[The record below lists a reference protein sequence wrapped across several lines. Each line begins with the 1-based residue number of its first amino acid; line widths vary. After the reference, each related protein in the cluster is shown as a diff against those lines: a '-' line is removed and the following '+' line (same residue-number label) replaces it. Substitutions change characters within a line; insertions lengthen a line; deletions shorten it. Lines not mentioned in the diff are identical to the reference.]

1 MLENYFNYKK
11 HKTDFK
17 TEVIAGTTTFLTM
30 AYIMFLNPFILS
42 GEFAGPEK
50 GFFDFG
56 AVYTATILATALACF
71 IMAFYGKTWP
81 IGLAPGMGINAFVA
95 FGVCAG
101 MGYTPQEALG
111 AVLVAGVLFLII
123 SLTPIRAWL
132 INSIPKSLKLG
143 IGAGIGLFLAIIGL
157 QIMEVVVDD
166 PVTLVK
172 LGDLSN
178 PLVLL
183 GCATFIAIVV
193 LEKMNV
199 KGNIIIGILV
209 FSIIAWTA
217 GLANFNGIASSP
229 PPMTYL
235 FEFDLSAALTAGMS
249 TVIFTLLFIDF
260 FDTAGTLT
268 SVANVAGKVDKQGK
282 VQDINKAML
291 SDSVGTVAGAMMG
304 TTTVT
309 SYVESGAGVKAG
321 GKTGMT
327 SLVIGLLFLACIF
340 FAPLATSLPKQI
352 DGAALLFVSVLFV
365 RNITDIEWDDI
376 GESAPA
382 ILAMIAMPLT
392 YSISNGI
399 ASSPPPM
406 TYLFEFDLSA
416 AMTAGMSTVIFTL
429 LFIDFFDTAGT
440 LTSVANVA
448 GKVGKDGKVQ
458 DINKAMLSDSVG
470 TVAGA
475 MMGTTTVTSYV
486 ESGAGVKAG
495 GKTGMTSL
503 VIGLLFLAC
512 IFFAPLATSLPKQI
526 DGAALLF
533 VSVLF
538 IRNITDIEW
547 DDIAE
552 SAPAILAMIAMPL
565 TYSISNGIALAFV
578 SYALIK
584 LFTGKFSSTSPAIW
598 VIAILSV
605 ISFVVA

>member
-17 TEVIAGTTTFLTM
+17 TEVIAGVTTFLTM

-56 AVYTATILATALACF
+56 AVFTATILATALACF

-95 FGVCAG
+95 FGVVAG
-101 MGYTPQEALG
+101 MGYTPQAALG

-157 QIMEVVVDD
+157 EIMGVVADH
-166 PVTLVK
+166 PVTLVT
-172 LGDLSN
+172 LGDIKN
-178 PLVLL
+178 PLIIL
-183 GCATFIAIVV
+183 GCLAFVSMIVM
-193 LEKMNV
+193 EKLNI
-199 KGNIIIGILV
+199 KGNIIIGIIA
-209 FSIIAWTA
+209 FSIIAWVS
-217 GLANFNGIASSP
+217 GLAKFNGVVGTI

-235 FEFDLSAALTAGMS
+235 MDFDLSAAFTAGMS

-268 SVANVAGKVDKQGK
+268 SVANVAGKVDKSGK
-282 VQDINKAML
+282 VQDIDKAMM
-291 SDSVGTVAGAMMG
+291 SDSVATVAGALMG

-321 GKTGMT
+321 GRTGMT
-327 SLVIGLLFLACIF
+327 SLVIGILFLACLF
-340 FAPLATSLPKQI
+340 FSPLATSLPKEI
-352 DGAALLFVSVLFV
+352 DGAALLYVAVLFV

-376 GESAPA
+376 S
-382 ILAMIAMPLT
+382 
-392 YSISNGI
+392 
-399 ASSPPPM
+399 
-406 TYLFEFDLSA
+406 
-416 AMTAGMSTVIFTL
+416 
-429 LFIDFFDTAGT
+429 
-440 LTSVANVA
+440 
-448 GKVGKDGKVQ
+448 
-458 DINKAMLSDSVG
+458 
-470 TVAGA
+470 
-475 MMGTTTVTSYV
+475 
-486 ESGAGVKAG
+486 
-495 GKTGMTSL
+495 
-503 VIGLLFLAC
+503 
-512 IFFAPLATSLPKQI
+512 
-526 DGAALLF
+526 
-533 VSVLF
+533 
-538 IRNITDIEW
+538 
-547 DDIAE
+547 E

-584 LFTGKFSSTSPAIW
+584 IFTGKFSSTSPAIW